1 MNALK
6 WHGVRKGETLATIA
20 RKLRVSTSELAA
32 ANNLSTKSKVR
43 AGQSLII
50 PRLPTTL
57 LATGSERAA
66 PAVAASR
73 PVSGAAEMPEVS
85 RASATTKPATYYKV
99 KRGDTLFKIAQLFN
113 TTVDKIKSWNR
124 LRGSSITPGTRL
136 LVRGR

>member
-1 MNALK
+1 
-6 WHGVRKGETLATIA
+6 VRKGETLGTIA
-20 RKLRVSTSELAA
+20 RKLHVSTSELAA
-32 ANNLSTKSKVR
+32 ANNLSTKSRVS

-73 PVSGAAEMPEVS
+73 PVSGIGSMPEAS
-85 RASATTKPATYYKV
+85 RASAKAQPQTYYKV

-113 TTVDKIKSWNR
+113 TTVDRIKSWNR

-136 LVRGR
+136 LVRAH